1 MASKIPLP
9 SLEVPAR
16 SKLSA
21 NQKAAATDAAAR
33 SITAA
38 ETEKRDRKTARLKAA
53 RLAME
58 AENRDDP
65 AKGGTRGKAK
75 AKARPKTKKRA

>member
-1 MASKIPLP
+1 MAPKTSLP
-9 SLEVPAR
+9 SLDVPAR

-58 AENRDDP
+58 AESRDDP
-65 AKGGTRGKAK
+65 AKDKMPRKTRAK
-75 AKARPKTKKRA
+75 PKTKKRA